1 MIEMDTRPHM
11 DPQEWEGIVRACGG
25 HPLHLP
31 DVHEV
36 DYAESDRMHLLFLHG
51 SRPVGCALA
60 YRLAAGRFRKKPRTL
75 LLPAPPALC
84 AEAVADLEDVYRRIL
99 ELARGLG
106 HDELVIQPHW
116 DTHLNTLSLLSSHVN
131 EVVIEFVLDVSRDRE
146 AIDANV
152 HRVHRKNVRRAE
164 RDGVTVELNRS
175 LDGLLALRDM
185 QQVSSARS
193 AERGGGF
200 SVRDRSFFE
209 RLHDRLYS
217 RGRGELLL
225 AIHNQKAVAGLAYLI
240 GAGRAMTVRSGST
253 QEGYDLRAMYLLQSH
268 VIDRVRERGI
278 LELNLGGVPEG
289 AEEEGHPQHGL
300 YDFKRGWGGTE
311 QRSSGIRMAV
321 SS

>member
-1 MIEMDTRPHM
+1 MIELDTQ
-11 DPQEWEGIVRACGG
+11 PQMNPPEWEGIVQACGG

-36 DYAESDRMHLLFLHG
+36 DYPESDRLHLLFRQG
-51 SRPVGCALA
+51 PRTVGCAIA

-84 AEAVADLEDVYRRIL
+84 PEALPDLEDVYRRIL
-99 ELARGLG
+99 ELARDLG

-116 DTHLNTLSLLSSHVN
+116 DTHLGTLPMLSSHVS
-131 EVVIEFVLDVSRDRE
+131 EVVIEFVLDVNQDRP

-175 LDGLLALRDM
+175 LDGLMTLRDM
-185 QQVSSARS
+185 QHVSSARS
-193 AERGGGF
+193 ADRGGGF
-200 SVRDRSFFE
+200 FVRDRSFFE

-253 QEGYDLRAMYLLQSH
+253 EAGYDLRAMYLLQSH
-268 VIDRVRERGI
+268 VIERVRERGI
-278 LELNLGGVPEG
+278 LELNLGGVPEE
-289 AEEEGHPQHGL
+289 AEREGHPQHGL
-300 YDFKRGWGGTE
+300 YDFKKGWGGTE
-311 QRSSGIRMAV
+311 QRAAGIRMAV
-321 SS
+321 VR